1 MDELRALA
9 GCGRPWAEQRA
20 LMALQLA
27 DAYSTGQVSP
37 DEYRALLEDLVRTDQ
52 LDAEADDVEMKN
64 MLVYGVMMLAKVA

>member
-1 MDELRALA
+1 MDELRSLA

-27 DAYSTGQVSP
+27 DAYATGQVST